1 MESQISSRWC
11 LVGNIKD
18 KRLYGPN
25 GLEERAGTKHFS
37 PGTKVLCLPVQW
49 GDGYEK
55 IVVVGRHRGSK
66 KFSKMIIRSDW
77 IANWRAKV
85 VYSPK
90 IIRLLTQDE
99 FRNWAS
105 EDEVKQHIE
114 FMKENDEPS
123 IP

>member
-1 MESQISSRWC
+1 MENQISSQWC

-18 KRLYGPN
+18 KRPYGLN
-25 GLEERAGTKHFS
+25 GHEERAGTKHYS
-37 PGTKVLCLPVQW
+37 AGTEVFCLPVQW

-77 IANWRAKV
+77 ITNWRAKV
-85 VYSPK
+85 VYSPEV
-90 IIRLLTQDE
+90 IRLLTQDG

-105 EDEVKQHIE
+105 EEEVKQHIE
-114 FMKENDEPS
+114 FLNQNNEPS

>member
-1 MESQISSRWC
+1 MENQISSQWC

-37 PGTKVLCLPVQW
+37 AGTKVFCLPVQW

-55 IVVVGRHRGSK
+55 IIVVGRHRGSK

-77 IANWRAKV
+77 ITNWRAKV
-85 VYSPK
+85 VYSPEV
-90 IIRLLTQDE
+90 IRLLTQDE

-105 EDEVKQHIE
+105 EEEVKQHIE
-114 FMKENDEPS
+114 FIKENYEPS

>member
-1 MESQISSRWC
+1 MENQISSQWC

-18 KRLYGPN
+18 KRLYGLN

-37 PGTKVLCLPVQW
+37 AGTKVFCLPVQW

-55 IVVVGRHRGSK
+55 IVVIGRHRGSK

-77 IANWRAKV
+77 IEKWRAKV
-85 VYSPK
+85 VYSPEV
-90 IIRLLTQDE
+90 IRLLIKDE

-105 EDEVKQHIE
+105 EEEVKQHIE
-114 FMKENDEPS
+114 FLKENYEPS
-123 IP
+123 IA

>member
-1 MESQISSRWC
+1 
-11 LVGNIKD
+11 V
-18 KRLYGPN
+18 
-25 GLEERAGTKHFS
+25 F
-37 PGTKVLCLPVQW
+37 CLPVQW

-77 IANWRAKV
+77 VTNWRAKV
-85 VYSPK
+85 VYSPEV
-90 IIRLLTQDE
+90 IRLLTQDE

-105 EDEVKQHIE
+105 EEEVKQHIE
-114 FMKENDEPS
+114 FVKENHEPS